1 MKYKTTIGLEIHTQL
16 LTKTKAFCSCSA
28 NAFESEPNSNI
39 CPVCTGQPGALPVFN
54 EEALN
59 LGIKAAIALNAKIN
73 EYSRFDRKN
82 YFYPDLP
89 KGYQITQYFYPLANN
104 GYIEIDGKKIRI
116 QRMHLEEDSGK
127 MFHEGEDLEN
137 ASYSYVDYNRS
148 GIPLIEI
155 VTEPDIESPE
165 EARKFMEKLRNILRY
180 AEISSGDM
188 EKGAL
193 RCDANISITDTEK
206 NIQSNRVEVKNIN
219 SFKFV
224 EKALEYERNRIIELM
239 EKGENIPQETR
250 GWNFSTK
257 STFSMRSKEE
267 EADYRYFPE
276 PDIPPIIVTQEKI
289 EEIKKTMP
297 EMIDEKAKRFIKEY
311 KIKEYDAE
319 ILAGDKELASYFE
332 EAVKN
337 VKNPQFVSNLI
348 ITDLM
353 REMNKNN
360 VELKDVKIK
369 SEHYTELEDLITS
382 GKISTKI
389 AKDVFIEMFKN
400 GKMPSEIVKEK
411 GLEQIDDDSVIEE
424 IAKKIIENNQKQ
436 YQQYK
441 NGKTKLFGFFVGQ
454 VMKET
459 KGKANP
465 QKANEIV
472 KKLLDGDM

>member
-28 NAFESEPNSNI
+28 NAFESEPNTNI

-89 KGYQITQYFYPLANN
+89 KGYQITQYFYPLASN

-116 QRMHLEEDSGK
+116 NRIHLEEDSGK

-137 ASYSYVDYNRS
+137 ASYSFVDYNRS
-148 GIPLIEI
+148 GIPLAEI

-180 AEISSGDM
+180 ADISSGDM

-193 RCDANISITDTEK
+193 RCDANISITDTER
-206 NIQSNRVEVKNIN
+206 NISSNRVEIKNIN

-224 EKALEYERNRIIELM
+224 EKALEYERNRIIEAM
-239 EKGENIPQETR
+239 EKGENVPKETR
-250 GWNFSTK
+250 GWNFSTR

-276 PDIPPIIVTQEKI
+276 PDIPPVIVTQEKI
-289 EEIKKTMP
+289 EEIRKTMP
-297 EMIDEKAKRFIKEY
+297 EMIDEKAQRFVKQY
-311 KIKEYDAE
+311 GIKEYDAE
-319 ILAGDKELASYFE
+319 ILASDKELANYFE

-348 ITDLM
+348 LTDLM

-360 VELKDVKIK
+360 IELKDVKIK
-369 SEHYTELEDLITS
+369 AEHYKELEELINS

-389 AKDVFIEMFKN
+389 AKDIFIDMFEN

-424 IAKKIIENNQKQ
+424 IVRKIIENNQKQ

-472 KKLLDGDM
+472 KKLLDN

>member
-28 NAFESEPNSNI
+28 NAFESEPNTNI

-89 KGYQITQYFYPLANN
+89 KGYQITQYFYPLAND

-116 QRMHLEEDSGK
+116 NRIHLEEDSGK

-137 ASYSYVDYNRS
+137 ASYSFVDYNRS
-148 GIPLIEI
+148 GIPLAEI

-193 RCDANISITDTEK
+193 RCDANISITDTER
-206 NIQSNRVEVKNIN
+206 NVSSNRVEIKNIN

-224 EKALEYERNRIIELM
+224 EKALEYERNRIIEAM
-239 EKGENIPQETR
+239 EKGENIPKETR
-250 GWNFSTK
+250 GWNFSTR

-276 PDIPPIIVTQEKI
+276 PDIPPVIVTQEKI
-289 EEIKKTMP
+289 EEIRKTMP
-297 EMIDEKAKRFIKEY
+297 EMIDEKAKRFVKQY
-311 KIKEYDAE
+311 GIKEYDAE
-319 ILAGDKELASYFE
+319 ILASDKELANYFE
-332 EAVKN
+332 KAVEN

-348 ITDLM
+348 LTDLM

-360 VELKDVKIK
+360 IELKDVKIK
-369 SEHYTELEDLITS
+369 AEHYKELEELINS

-389 AKDVFIEMFKN
+389 AKDIFIDMFEN
-400 GKMPSEIVKEK
+400 GKMPSDIVKEK

-424 IAKKIIENNQKQ
+424 IVKKIIENNQKQ

-472 KKLLDGDM
+472 KRLLDN

>member
-28 NAFESEPNSNI
+28 NAFDSEPNTNI

-206 NIQSNRVEVKNIN
+206 NIQSNRVEIKNIN

-224 EKALEYERNRIIELM
+224 EKALEYERNRIIEAM
-239 EKGENIPQETR
+239 EKGENVPKETR
-250 GWNFSTK
+250 GWNFSTR

-276 PDIPPIIVTQEKI
+276 PDIPPVIVTQEKI
-289 EEIKKTMP
+289 EEIKK
-297 EMIDEKAKRFIKEY
+297 
-311 KIKEYDAE
+311 
-319 ILAGDKELASYFE
+319 
-332 EAVKN
+332 
-337 VKNPQFVSNLI
+337 QC
-348 ITDLM
+348 
-353 REMNKNN
+353 
-360 VELKDVKIK
+360 
-369 SEHYTELEDLITS
+369 
-382 GKISTKI
+382 
-389 AKDVFIEMFKN
+389 
-400 GKMPSEIVKEK
+400 
-411 GLEQIDDDSVIEE
+411 
-424 IAKKIIENNQKQ
+424 QK
-436 YQQYK
+436 
-441 NGKTKLFGFFVGQ
+441 
-454 VMKET
+454 
-459 KGKANP
+459 
-465 QKANEIV
+465 
-472 KKLLDGDM
+472 

>member
-16 LTKTKAFCSCSA
+16 LTKTKAFCSCSS
-28 NAFESEPNSNI
+28 NAFDSEPNTNI

-59 LGIKAAIALNAKIN
+59 LGIKAAIALNAQIN

-89 KGYQITQYFYPLANN
+89 KGYQITQYFQPLANN
-104 GYIEIDGKKIRI
+104 GYIEVNGKKIRI
-116 QRMHLEEDSGK
+116 NRIHLEEDSGK

-137 ASYSYVDYNRS
+137 ASYSFVDYNRS

-165 EARKFMEKLRNILRY
+165 EARMFMEKLRNILRY

-206 NIQSNRVEVKNIN
+206 NIRSNRVEVKNIN

-224 EKALEYERNRIIELM
+224 EKALEYERNRIIEAM

-250 GWNFSTK
+250 GWNFATR

-276 PDIPPIIVTQEKI
+276 PDIPPVIVTKEKI
-289 EEIKKTMP
+289 DEMRKTMP
-297 EMIDEKAKRFIKEY
+297 EMIDEKAKRFVEQY
-311 KIKEYDAE
+311 NIKEYDAY
-319 ILAGDKELASYFE
+319 ILAYDKELAEYFE
-332 EAVKN
+332 NAAKIVN
-337 VKNPQFVSNLI
+337 NPQFVSNLI

-369 SEHYTELEDLITS
+369 AEHYKELEELINS

-389 AKDVFIEMFKN
+389 AKDVFIEIFQN
-400 GKMPSEIVKEK
+400 GKMPSEIIKEK

-424 IAKKIIENNQKQ
+424 IVKKIIENNQKQ

-441 NGKTKLFGFFVGQ
+441 DGKTKLFGFFVGQ

-465 QKANEIV
+465 EKANKIV
-472 KKLLDGDM
+472 KKLLDS

>member
-28 NAFESEPNSNI
+28 NAFESSPNTNI
-39 CPVCTGQPGALPVFN
+39 CPVCTGQPGALPIFN

-59 LGIKAAIALNAKIN
+59 LGIKAALALNAKIN
-73 EYSRFDRKN
+73 KFSRFDRKN

-116 QRMHLEEDSGK
+116 RRMHLEEDSGK
-127 MFHEGEDLEN
+127 MFHEGDNLEN
-137 ASYSYVDYNRS
+137 ASYSYIDYNRS

-206 NIQSNRVEVKNIN
+206 NIQSNRVEIKNIN

-224 EKALEYERNRIIELM
+224 EKALEYERKRIIELM
-239 EKGENIPQETR
+239 EKGERIPQETR
-250 GWNFSTK
+250 GWNFSTR

-276 PDIPPIIVTQEKI
+276 PDIPPIIITKEKI
-289 EEIKKTMP
+289 DEIKNMMP
-297 EMIDEKAKRFIKEY
+297 EMIDEKSERFVKQY
-311 KIKEYDAE
+311 KIKKYDAD
-319 ILAGDKELASYFE
+319 ILAGDRELAEYFE
-332 EAVKN
+332 NAVKN

-360 VELKDVKIK
+360 IELKDVRIK
-369 SEHYTELEDLITS
+369 AEHYEELEKLLDS

-389 AKDVFIEMFKN
+389 AKEIFIEMFKT
-400 GKMPSEIVKEK
+400 GKMPSEIVNEK
-411 GLEQIDDDSVIEE
+411 GLEQIDDDNIIEE
-424 IAKKIIENNQKQ
+424 IVKRVIENNPKQ

-441 NGKTKLFGFFVGQ
+441 NGKTKLLGFFVGQ
-454 VMKET
+454 IMKET

-465 QKANEIV
+465 QKANQIA
-472 KKLLDGDM
+472 KRLLDE

>member
-16 LTKTKAFCSCSA
+16 LTKTKAFCLCSA
-28 NAFESEPNSNI
+28 NAFESSPNTNI
-39 CPVCTGQPGALPVFN
+39 CPVCTGQPGALPIFN

-59 LGIKAAIALNAKIN
+59 LGIKAALALNAKIN
-73 EYSRFDRKN
+73 KFSRFDRKN

-104 GYIEIDGKKIRI
+104 GYIEVDGKKIRI
-116 QRMHLEEDSGK
+116 RRMHLEEDSGK
-127 MFHEGEDLEN
+127 MFHEGENLEN
-137 ASYSYVDYNRS
+137 ASYSYIDYNRS

-206 NIQSNRVEVKNIN
+206 NIHSNRVEIKNIN

-224 EKALEYERNRIIELM
+224 EKALEYERKRIIELM
-239 EKGENIPQETR
+239 EKGERIPQETR
-250 GWNFSTK
+250 GWNFSTR

-276 PDIPPIIVTQEKI
+276 PDIPPIIITKEKI
-289 EEIKKTMP
+289 DEIKNMMP
-297 EMIDEKAKRFIKEY
+297 EMIDEKSERFVKQY
-311 KIKEYDAE
+311 KIKKYDAD
-319 ILAGDKELASYFE
+319 ILAGDRELAEYFE
-332 EAVKN
+332 NAVKN

-360 VELKDVKIK
+360 FELKDVRIK
-369 SEHYTELEDLITS
+369 AEHYEELEKLLDS

-389 AKDVFIEMFKN
+389 AKEIFIEMFKT
-400 GKMPSEIVKEK
+400 GKMPSEIVNEK
-411 GLEQIDDDSVIEE
+411 GLEQIDDDNIIEE
-424 IAKKIIENNQKQ
+424 IVKRVIENNPKQ

-441 NGKTKLFGFFVGQ
+441 NGKTKLLGFFVGQ
-454 VMKET
+454 IMKET

-465 QKANEIV
+465 QKANQIA
-472 KKLLDGDM
+472 KRLLDE

>member
-59 LGIKAAIALNAKIN
+59 LGIKAAIALNADIN

-89 KGYQITQYFYPLANN
+89 KGYQITQYFHPLANN
-104 GYIEIDGKKIRI
+104 GYIEIDDKKIRI
-116 QRMHLEEDSGK
+116 NRIHLEEDSGK
-127 MFHEGEDLEN
+127 MFHAGEDLEN
-137 ASYSYVDYNRS
+137 ASYSFVDYNRS

-193 RCDANISITDTEK
+193 RCDANISITDLEK

-276 PDIPPIIVTQEKI
+276 PDIPPVIVTQEKI
-289 EEIKKTMP
+289 NEIKKTMP
-297 EMIDEKAKRFIKEY
+297 EMIDEKTKRFIDEY

-319 ILAGDKELASYFE
+319 ILAGDKDLANYFE
-332 EAVKN
+332 KAAKI

-369 SEHYTELEDLITS
+369 AKHYKELEELINS

-389 AKDVFIEMFKN
+389 AKDVFIEMFKS

-424 IAKKIIENNQKQ
+424 IVKKIIENNQKQ

-472 KKLLDGDM
+472 RKLLDE

>member
-28 NAFESEPNSNI
+28 NAFESEPNTNI

-59 LGIKAAIALNAKIN
+59 LGIKAAIALNAEIN

-165 EARKFMEKLRNILRY
+165 EARNFMEKLRNILRY
-180 AEISSGDM
+180 AGISSGDM

-206 NIQSNRVEVKNIN
+206 NIQSNRVEIKNIN

-224 EKALEYERNRIIELM
+224 EKALEYERNRIIEAM
-239 EKGENIPQETR
+239 EKGENIPKETR
-250 GWNFSTK
+250 GWNFSTR

-276 PDIPPIIVTQEKI
+276 PDIPPVIVTQEKI
-289 EEIKKTMP
+289 EEIRKTMP
-297 EMIDEKAKRFIKEY
+297 EMIDEKAKRFVEQY
-311 KIKEYDAE
+311 KIKAYDAE
-319 ILAGDKELASYFE
+319 ILAGDKELANYFE
-332 EAVKN
+332 KAAKV

-360 VELKDVKIK
+360 IELKDVKIK
-369 SEHYTELEDLITS
+369 PEHYKELEELIDS

-389 AKDVFIEMFKN
+389 AKDVFVEMFEN

-424 IAKKIIENNQKQ
+424 IVRKIIESNQKQ

-465 QKANEIV
+465 QKANQIV
-472 KKLLDGDM
+472 KKLLDE

>member
-28 NAFESEPNSNI
+28 NAFESEPNTNI

-206 NIQSNRVEVKNIN
+206 NIQSNRVEIKNIN

-224 EKALEYERNRIIELM
+224 EKALEYERNRIIKAM
-239 EKGENIPQETR
+239 ENGEYIPQETR

-276 PDIPPIIVTQEKI
+276 PDIPPVIVTEEKI
-289 EEIKKTMP
+289 EAIRKTMP
-297 EMIDEKAKRFIKEY
+297 EMIDEKEKRFVEEY
-311 KIKEYDAE
+311 KIKEYDAG
-319 ILAGDKELASYFE
+319 ILAGDKELANYFE
-332 EAVKN
+332 EAAKV

-353 REMNKNN
+353 REMNKHNI
-360 VELKDVKIK
+360 ELKDVKIK
-369 SEHYTELEDLITS
+369 AKHYKELEELIDS

-389 AKDVFIEMFKN
+389 AKDIFIDMFQN

-411 GLEQIDDDSVIEE
+411 GLEQIDDDSVIED
-424 IAKKIIENNQKQ
+424 IVRKIIENNQKQ

-465 QKANEIV
+465 QKANQIV
-472 KKLLDGDM
+472 KKILDE